1 MKRHMILGAMIA
13 LTYQPIEVCG
23 QTVDWFTGGNT
34 SLNPVTS
41 FSTKAGSSV
50 FGDPAFPE
58 GFAIERTEAM
68 RGREMSLI
76 LRASLNSKLNDLIHH
91 NSALGLL
98 ETFQLRAPK
107 HEIARTLALQ
117 WRECYI

>member
-1 MKRHMILGAMIA
+1 MNASFRSF
-13 LTYQPIEVCG
+13 QFRP
-23 QTVDWFTGGNT
+23 NT
-34 SLNPVTS
+34 KGHENEEFLEAPD
-41 FSTKAGSSV
+41 STKAGSSV

-98 ETFQLRAPK
+98 ETFQPRVPK
-107 HEIARTLALQ
+107 HEIACTLALQ